1 MKIKRTSITASK
13 RDELLQRKA
22 DYEADFNYRK
32 AKYDEQYA
40 NFQKMQESES
50 NRLAKAI
57 KDAIGNTTL
66 DISVDVHQDFT
77 RNKYTAYISD
87 EHDQFNTSKA
97 LSWSYSVSLD
107 SDGNVVRETSSWSG
121 LNATTIENIENLKEI
136 VRVLESLNR
145 VDWKT
150 LMSEI
155 TPPKY
160 KDYVTA
166 IEPRHN
172 VRPDFMQELYE
183 IDLDDMVG
191 TSKGIVCW
199 NSKYGGDDGL
209 VYRFITKATPTS
221 YRVFDVP
228 KDDADSGMT
237 YDEMRDE
244 YSANS
249 RTIRKSTMLRDI
261 LDPETIKSF

>member
-1 MKIKRTSITASK
+1 MKIKSTAITASR

-32 AKYDEQYA
+32 ARYDEQYA
-40 NFQKMQESES
+40 NFQKMKESES

-57 KDAIGNTTL
+57 KDSIGDTTL
-66 DISVDVHQDFT
+66 DIDIDVTNNFNNGYKVQ
-77 RNKYTAYISD
+77 ISD
-87 EHDQFNTSKA
+87 ENDMFNDSKA
-97 LSWSYSVSLD
+97 LSWSYSVRLD
-107 SDGNVVRETSSWSG
+107 KDNNVVKETSSWSG
-121 LNATTIENIENLKEI
+121 LKATTIENLENLKEI
-136 VRVLESLNR
+136 VRVLERLNKI
-145 VDWKT
+145 DWQE
-150 LMSEI
+150 LMSTI
-155 TPPKY
+155 RPPKY
-160 KDYVTA
+160 EDYVTA

-249 RTIRKSTMLRDI
+249 RTIRKATMLRDI